1 MCRIEQRLLRAGS
14 PGTGTRRHGL
24 GHCAVSK
31 GHWSCINLTFGNEEQ
46 RKWLPDWP
54 AAYDRML
61 RLTEPNA
68 GSDPAS
74 MSTTAV
80 KDGDH
85 YILNGVKM
93 WITNSPISHLAVV
106 WARSKTKTTEFVG
119 LWSSVAPQASRPRS
133 SRASFRCVL
142 LQPAKSI

>member
-1 MCRIEQRLLRAGS
+1 MYPI
-14 PGTGTRRHGL
+14 
-24 GHCAVSK
+24 
-31 GHWSCINLTFGNEEQ
+31 LTFGNEEQ
-46 RKWLPDWP
+46 RKKWLPEL
-54 AAYDRML
+54 ASGRMIGCFG
-61 RLTEPNA
+61 LTEPNA

-106 WARSKTKTTEFVG
+106 WAKVEDEDNRIRG
-119 LWSSVAPQASRPRS
+119 LWSSVAPQASRPHT

-142 LQPAKSI
+142 LQPAKST